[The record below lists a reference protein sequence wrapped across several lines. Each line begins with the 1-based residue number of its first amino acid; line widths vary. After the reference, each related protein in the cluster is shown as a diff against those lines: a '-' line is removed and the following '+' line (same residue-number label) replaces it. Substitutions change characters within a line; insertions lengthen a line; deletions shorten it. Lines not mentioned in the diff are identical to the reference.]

1 MSLTPT
7 TFLGLVLCLGP
18 EIQAHNGSLPRPSIS
33 AEPGSMIRWG
43 MPVTFV
49 CQSPHGAEAFRLE
62 KSKSNSYQ
70 DVKLSSGTEKEARF
84 LINSVTTDTAGRY
97 NCLYFTGNTYS
108 ERSEFLELVVTGDHG
123 SFSPSP
129 TVLHSSPVEWQS
141 SQPGETLLKVLALSH
156 RAIKGKSLNSA
167 LEARSRMSEFNA
179 SLHHPLVDTT
189 RPQILSPELLYSLIG
204 ISVAFLLCLLLLVL
218 FFIHRQCQRKHRIP
232 RSKGKEQ
239 NPQERLSPGVDILN
253 STPDMARVDGL
264 PENDREM
271 DTSPLPH
278 HLHSLSNASAAS
290 SSPSSSRRRR
300 GVNEEISVPGQV
312 QSRLPAQIYPS

>member
-141 SQPGETLLKVLALSH
+141 SQPG
-156 RAIKGKSLNSA
+156 
-167 LEARSRMSEFNA
+167 
-179 SLHHPLVDTT
+179 DTT

>member
-108 ERSEFLELVVTGDHG
+108 ERSEFLELVVTGEEA
-123 SFSPSP
+123 SRAP
-129 TVLHSSPVEWQS
+129 T
-141 SQPGETLLKVLALSH
+141 
-156 RAIKGKSLNSA
+156 
-167 LEARSRMSEFNA
+167 
-179 SLHHPLVDTT
+179 PLRLFPHAWIYNVK
-189 RPQILSPELLYSLIG
+189 LYLYNLIG

-271 DTSPLPH
+271 DTSAPAAGSPQEVTYA
-278 HLHSLSNASAAS
+278 HLDHWALTQGAVRVVSPQSAEPMVESGMYASLAK
-290 SSPSSSRRRR
+290 R
-300 GVNEEISVPGQV
+300 
-312 QSRLPAQIYPS
+312 

>member
-1 MSLTPT
+1 MNILAIPI
-7 TFLGLVLCLGP
+7 LCLPLLSLHSLECGH
-18 EIQAHNGSLPRPSIS
+18 EQGQSWALQRRVGSGVVLGHTYFLSGMRKTQGSLPRPSIS

-108 ERSEFLELVVTGDHG
+108 ERSEFLELVVT
-123 SFSPSP
+123 
-129 TVLHSSPVEWQS
+129 
-141 SQPGETLLKVLALSH
+141 
-156 RAIKGKSLNSA
+156 
-167 LEARSRMSEFNA
+167 
-179 SLHHPLVDTT
+179 DTT

-218 FFIHRQCQRKHRIP
+218 FFIHRQCQRKHH
-232 RSKGKEQ
+232 
-239 NPQERLSPGVDILN
+239 
-253 STPDMARVDGL
+253 MARVDGL

-271 DTSPLPH
+271 DTSAPAAGSPQEVTYA
-278 HLHSLSNASAAS
+278 HLDHWALTQGAVRVVSPQSAEPMVESGMYASLAK
-290 SSPSSSRRRR
+290 R
-300 GVNEEISVPGQV
+300 
-312 QSRLPAQIYPS
+312 

>member
-108 ERSEFLELVVTGDHG
+108 ERSEFLELVVT
-123 SFSPSP
+123 
-129 TVLHSSPVEWQS
+129 
-141 SQPGETLLKVLALSH
+141 
-156 RAIKGKSLNSA
+156 
-167 LEARSRMSEFNA
+167 
-179 SLHHPLVDTT
+179 DTT

-271 DTSPLPH
+271 DTSLFPGTSLQSLDCFQKPNYSCPVVSRDPATATQLFPETPLQTFSCFQRSSYG
-278 HLHSLSNASAAS
+278 HSAVSRDSATVIQLFPETLQQPPSCFQGPSYSCPAVS
-290 SSPSSSRRRR
+290 RDPTICAQLIPQTQPQSPS
-300 GVNEEISVPGQV
+300 
-312 QSRLPAQIYPS
+312 

>member
-1 MSLTPT
+1 
-7 TFLGLVLCLGP
+7 
-18 EIQAHNGSLPRPSIS
+18 SIS

-108 ERSEFLELVVTGDHG
+108 ERSEFLELVVTGSGAH
-123 SFSPSP
+123 PSTLGLEP
-129 TVLHSSPVEWQS
+129 GTSNIRIRTDIHWINIYHVL
-141 SQPGETLLKVLALSH
+141 T
-156 RAIKGKSLNSA
+156 
-167 LEARSRMSEFNA
+167 
-179 SLHHPLVDTT
+179 
-189 RPQILSPELLYSLIG
+189 LIG

-271 DTSPLPH
+271 DTSAPAAGSPQEVTYA
-278 HLHSLSNASAAS
+278 HLDHWALTQGAVRVVSPQSAEPMVESGMYASLAK
-290 SSPSSSRRRR
+290 R
-300 GVNEEISVPGQV
+300 
-312 QSRLPAQIYPS
+312 

>member
-179 SLHHPLVDTT
+179 SLHHPLVDVCIYCYKLTSEHCLCCVPNDLIQLVPKSCHQNCFT
-189 RPQILSPELLYSLIG
+189 VSLGSLWPFSFVSSFWSSSSSIVSVRENTGSPEARARSK
-204 ISVAFLLCLLLLVL
+204 
-218 FFIHRQCQRKHRIP
+218 IHR
-232 RSKGKEQ
+232 
-239 NPQERLSPGVDILN
+239 
-253 STPDMARVDGL
+253 
-264 PENDREM
+264 
-271 DTSPLPH
+271 
-278 HLHSLSNASAAS
+278 
-290 SSPSSSRRRR
+290 R
-300 GVNEEISVPGQV
+300 G
-312 QSRLPAQIYPS
+312 

>member
-43 MPVTFV
+43 TPVTFV
-49 CQSPHGAEAFRLE
+49 CQSPRGAEAFRLE

-84 LINSVTTDTAGRY
+84 RINSVTTDTAGRY

-108 ERSEFLELVVTGDHG
+108 ERSEFLELVVT
-123 SFSPSP
+123 
-129 TVLHSSPVEWQS
+129 
-141 SQPGETLLKVLALSH
+141 
-156 RAIKGKSLNSA
+156 
-167 LEARSRMSEFNA
+167 
-179 SLHHPLVDTT
+179 DTT

-239 NPQERLSPGVDILN
+239 NPQERLNPGVDILN

-264 PENDREM
+264 PEKDREM
-271 DTSPLPH
+271 DTSAPAAGSPQEVTYAYLDHWALTQGAVRVVSPQSAEPMVESGTYA
-278 HLHSLSNASAAS
+278 SLAK
-290 SSPSSSRRRR
+290 R
-300 GVNEEISVPGQV
+300 
-312 QSRLPAQIYPS
+312 